1 MKISFLTMYW
11 RVGAQQYKKMS
22 LYQMKLRSTNNDV
35 PFSPSPVNLRVVDIP
50 GKGMYELKVSNL
62 IAEVFI

>member
-1 MKISFLTMYW
+1 
-11 RVGAQQYKKMS
+11 
-22 LYQMKLRSTNNDV
+22 MKLRSTNNDV